1 MLQPLVSLWRHNARV
16 TFYDSGMSSETVD
29 VNFSG
34 LTFGSPVGFRRT
46 FSSSEDAL
54 SYLRYWM
61 GDPGALS
68 ELRWLLQKTGS
79 ASAGSNLGAN
89 QWLNSLAGRLQS
101 EAVIIVEE
109 TARRQFLGKLVL
121 PDSSTSVSSLRS
133 LTSLAK
139 ITALPSLS
147 AILPDLSSLQI
158 EGAQVLPKINSA
170 LADVKSS
177 IATASSFSINLT
189 PAPSK
194 VSDIKSSL
202 TKTNT
207 NVQTV
212 LTNL

>member
-16 TFYDSGMSSETVD
+16 TFYDSAFSSETVD
-29 VNFSG
+29 INFSG
-34 LTFGSPVGFRRT
+34 LSFGSPVGLRRT
-46 FSSSEDAL
+46 FSSSEEAL

-79 ASAGSNLGAN
+79 SPSGFNLGPD
-89 QWLNSLAGRLQS
+89 QWLGLLSGKLQS
-101 EAVIIVEE
+101 GAVVLVEE
-109 TARRQFLGKLVL
+109 TARRQFLGKLVA
-121 PDSSTSVSSLRS
+121 PDTSTSVSSLKS

-139 ITALPSLS
+139 LSALPTLS
-147 AILPDLSSLQI
+147 SILPDLSSMQI

-177 IATASSFSINLT
+177 IATAASFSINLT

>member
-16 TFYDSGMSSETVD
+16 TFYDSAFSSETVD
-29 VNFSG
+29 INFSG
-34 LTFGSPVGFRRT
+34 LSFGSPVGLRRT
-46 FSSSEDAL
+46 FSGSEEAL

-79 ASAGSNLGAN
+79 SPSGFNLGPD
-89 QWLNSLAGRLQS
+89 QWLGLLSGKLQS
-101 EAVIIVEE
+101 GAVVLVEE
-109 TARRQFLGKLVL
+109 TARRQFLGKLVA
-121 PDSSTSVSSLRS
+121 PDTSTSVSSLKS

-139 ITALPSLS
+139 LSALPTLS
-147 AILPDLSSLQI
+147 SILPDLSSMQI

-177 IATASSFSINLT
+177 IATAASFSINLT

>member
-1 MLQPLVSLWRHNARV
+1 
-16 TFYDSGMSSETVD
+16 
-29 VNFSG
+29 
-34 LTFGSPVGFRRT
+34 
-46 FSSSEDAL
+46 
-54 SYLRYWM
+54 M

-79 ASAGSNLGAN
+79 SPSGFNLGPD
-89 QWLNSLAGRLQS
+89 QWLGLLSGKLQS
-101 EAVIIVEE
+101 GAVVLVEE
-109 TARRQFLGKLVL
+109 TARRQFLGKLVA
-121 PDSSTSVSSLRS
+121 PDTSTSVSSLKS

-139 ITALPSLS
+139 LSALPTLS
-147 AILPDLSSLQI
+147 SILPDLSSMQI

-177 IATASSFSINLT
+177 IATAASFSINLT